1 MSPALL
7 FRIVAVAEVVTW
19 TILITVM
26 VLKYGF
32 HIEGWYTFTG
42 GLVHGFVFIA
52 FAASAI
58 VVGYNQRWP
67 IRRVIGVAAAAIVP
81 YLTLPVER
89 SLERRGMLDGA
100 WRTEAT
106 GHARDDSA
114 LDRLF
119 RWFIARPALFL
130 AIVAVAVLGVV
141 AVLLVLGPPGEWGN

>member
-1 MSPALL
+1 VSPSLL
-7 FRIVAVAEVVTW
+7 FRTVAFAEAVTW

-26 VLKYGF
+26 VLKYAF
-32 HIEGWYTFTG
+32 HIEGWFTFAG
-42 GLVHGFVFIA
+42 GLAHGFVFIA

-67 IRRVIGVAAAAIVP
+67 IARVIGTAAAAVVP
-81 YLTLPVER
+81 YLTIPLER
-89 SLERRGMLDGA
+89 SLERRALLDGA

-106 GHARDDSA
+106 DHPRDASA

-130 AIVAVAVLGVV
+130 AIVALAVVGVV
-141 AVLLVLGPPGEWGN
+141 GVLLVLGPPGEWGN